1 MTTNLG
7 VSSNKR
13 FNTDSE
19 SDFDDNINSDEDIN
33 NENIQFLLVFL
44 LLYTQLFSGAFNL
57 ALFILYDLRIHF
69 NTIIPAL

>member
-44 LLYTQLFSGAFNL
+44 LLYTQLFSNAFNL